1 MWNKLLITLLLTLS
15 GAISACGPTSYVSLF
30 PEPTPTPP
38 NGFIDLNE
46 LAPPSRQ
53 ILKFPSLSADGHILV
68 AIRNRYSQDESWGR
82 LFVIDTDNAQVLF
95 NTEDEERWESFAVS
109 PDGEQIATC
118 DGTDIYLVDWKVG
131 TTTYLTSGCWSAW
144 SPDGNRLAYVLYND
158 DLIQIRVRDLATNME
173 EIVYESPSAQKFL
186 GQLVWSP
193 TQDKLAFVQTMESSS
208 RTIYTL
214 CTVDADGSN
223 YREITDHSQ
232 KVYSFT
238 FTPDGNKFLYIDGY
252 SPDSI
257 RMVDLEGQYY
267 RFEFH
272 VSGLEEI
279 ALSSFGNKIVY
290 QTRYGLLITDTET
303 AFGENFWKTKPRS

>member
-1 MWNKLLITLLLTLS
+1 MRKYRQGPVRVETPFWTCQRPDNKLLNQLAPTSQLIALDLPSNTYRVFNLPETAVGVPLLTDNE
-15 GAISACGPTSYVSLF
+15 AIIITDRKGGLIKLTTEGNLIWHYKPDLDSSSYQGPTQGLNGNLYYVVQQ
-30 PEPTPTPP
+30 
-38 NGFIDLNE
+38 NAAGN
-46 LAPPSRQ
+46 
-53 ILKFPSLSADGHILV
+53 IL
-68 AIRNRYSQDESWGR
+68 
-82 LFVIDTDNAQVLF
+82 
-95 NTEDEERWESFAVS
+95 AVS

-214 CTVDADGSN
+214 CTVDVDGSN

-272 VSGLEEI
+272 ISGLEEI

-290 QTRYGLLITDTET
+290 QTR
-303 AFGENFWKTKPRS
+303 